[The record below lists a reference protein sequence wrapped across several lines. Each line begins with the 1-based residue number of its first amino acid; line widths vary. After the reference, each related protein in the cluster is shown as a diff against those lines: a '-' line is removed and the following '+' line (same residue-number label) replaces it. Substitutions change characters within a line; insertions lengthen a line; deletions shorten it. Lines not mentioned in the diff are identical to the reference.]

1 MRGAKAAGV
10 FVGNG
15 SIITMAY
22 FVVVH
27 RCRGSLRYFVP
38 RAPDVPSFRSY
49 ASNPF
54 CVVTKSGRFLPTL
67 PSNLNIPQPRLKDSL
82 YPATPKTFKNLSFL
96 PKINKN
102 RVYPFISKGYPLVA
116 FLHNKPD
123 APNSG
128 GLPDTAIW
136 QAPISPKPHA
146 YKICKNRLANHPAQ
160 YAQKPKNTL

>member
-1 MRGAKAAGV
+1 M
-10 FVGNG
+10 GNG

-96 PKINKN
+96 PKINKKSS
-102 RVYPFISKGYPLVA
+102 ISIYIQRISFSSIFAQQTRCTKFRGLAGYGNLA
-116 FLHNKPD
+116 SPD
-123 APNSG
+123 QPQTPCIQNM
-128 GLPDTAIW
+128 
-136 QAPISPKPHA
+136 
-146 YKICKNRLANHPAQ
+146 
-160 YAQKPKNTL
+160 